1 MSSLDQI
8 KAQVRTVA
16 QQATTLAGQLTQISS
31 KLTPMVGQITQ
42 AIGGTSDGAD
52 QEMALAF
59 QQADASVKQAAGLM
73 QIAAQKAND
82 WASKA

>member
-8 KAQVRTVA
+8 KAQVRAVA
-16 QQATTLAGQLTQISS
+16 QQATTLAGQLMQISS

-52 QEMALAF
+52 REMSLAF
-59 QQADASVKQAAGLM
+59 QQADASVKQAAIAM
-73 QIAAQKAND
+73 QIAAQKANE
-82 WASKA
+82 WAARA